1 MKFLEKL
8 SLVIFS
14 IIVLVLSVILV
25 LIGFNFVEQSV
36 FSILISK
43 VMMSAQGTYIM
54 IGICVVLIMLAI
66 KCLFFSD
73 STALKRDKSEDGVL
87 LQNEDGKLLI
97 TRSTL
102 ENLVN
107 GVLYEYS
114 EIENAETNV
123 IIDKE
128 NNVIIDVT
136 LNVAG
141 GTVLKNLSA
150 KLQNEIKERIRETT
164 DLEVNAVDIEIHNV
178 EVGEKPEKKP
188 SEENENEEDNKE

>member
-128 NNVIIDVT
+128 NNVIIDVA
-136 LNVAG
+136 LNVAE

-164 DLEVNAVDIEIHNV
+164 DLEVDAVDIEIHNV
-178 EVGEKPEKKP
+178 EVGEKPEKKQN
-188 SEENENEEDNKE
+188 EENENKEDEQ

>member
-128 NNVIIDVT
+128 NNVIIDVA
-136 LNVAG
+136 LNVAE

-178 EVGEKPEKKP
+178 EVGEKPEKKQ
-188 SEENENEEDNKE
+188 SEENENKE

>member
-73 STALKRDKSEDGVL
+73 STALKRE
-87 LQNEDGKLLI
+87 
-97 TRSTL
+97 
-102 ENLVN
+102 
-107 GVLYEYS
+107 
-114 EIENAETNV
+114 
-123 IIDKE
+123 
-128 NNVIIDVT
+128 
-136 LNVAG
+136 
-141 GTVLKNLSA
+141 
-150 KLQNEIKERIRETT
+150 
-164 DLEVNAVDIEIHNV
+164 
-178 EVGEKPEKKP
+178 
-188 SEENENEEDNKE
+188 

>member
-178 EVGEKPEKKP
+178 EVGEKPEKKQ
-188 SEENENEEDNKE
+188 SEENEDKE